1 MLSFLI
7 LGCTEEIK
15 NENLDQGD
23 NSPVSDNYSH
33 NGLDFKN
40 VNFSDLNDDNMFKSL
55 KKEFNLNPKIK
66 TNNSTANSNF
76 DNENS
81 FIIDTNY
88 VKVVSRPN
96 YISYTFKIERYAN
109 KVGFI
114 ENLMVENKNGV
125 ESAYIMSY
133 IPNEYW
139 LVDFL
144 NGHKMPFEGDV
155 RIEKLST
162 DIKIGGEPV
171 TNSVGCST
179 TTIITET
186 SCSCA
191 GHWPGQNCTCSQQPT
206 TQLTQFE
213 VCEGNP
219 TEGPIGGGGHGG
231 AGGGG
236 VSPGGDESL
245 TPITGADGHEVNV
258 ISILTNILQLNSE
271 QSDWLTFNSDFADLV
286 YTFIVS
292 EFHSSEAISFSKE
305 AVLASKNGAD
315 ADFEYQVIVAKSF
328 KENECLMDV
337 YEAMGEAPTFDG
349 YLQAFD
355 SDASVANLKFS
366 GSNTLSDTINAQTN
380 PPISNN
386 QIEIE
391 FNLNN
396 LDRPSLDVART
407 LIHEMIHATMF
418 RWLLESAETGAL
430 SPENGMTQTQLIN
443 YIDNLKN
450 DFPGLYDYYY
460 DRRLPDWSHEQMAAH
475 FIGII
480 KNALQEYD
488 AFQTEET
495 YEALAWAGL
504 KNTISWNNLLQSER
518 DNYDQVRQ
526 DFISNNSNCQ

>member
-1 MLSFLI
+1 MMDDGSTVETPEYLTNMLSL
-7 LGCTEEIK
+7 
-15 NENLDQGD
+15 NLQRSQWLAGHQDI
-23 NSPVSDNYSH
+23 SD
-33 NGLDFKN
+33 
-40 VNFSDLNDDNMFKSL
+40 
-55 KKEFNLNPKIK
+55 KI
-66 TNNSTANSNF
+66 
-76 DNENS
+76 
-81 FIIDTNY
+81 Y
-88 VKVVSRPN
+88 
-96 YISYTFKIERYAN
+96 
-109 KVGFI
+109 GFI
-114 ENLMVENKNGV
+114 ATNQFSEEAKAFGKEAIDAFMNDGE
-125 ESAYIMSY
+125 
-133 IPNEYW
+133 
-139 LVDFL
+139 VDFL
-144 NGHKMPFEGDV
+144 YK
-155 RIEKLST
+155 
-162 DIKIGGEPV
+162 
-171 TNSVGCST
+171 
-179 TTIITET
+179 
-186 SCSCA
+186 
-191 GHWPGQNCTCSQQPT
+191 
-206 TQLTQFE
+206 
-213 VCEGNP
+213 
-219 TEGPIGGGGHGG
+219 
-231 AGGGG
+231 
-236 VSPGGDESL
+236 
-245 TPITGADGHEVNV
+245 
-258 ISILTNILQLNSE
+258 
-271 QSDWLTFNSDFADLV
+271 
-286 YTFIVS
+286 
-292 EFHSSEAISFSKE
+292 
-305 AVLASKNGAD
+305 
-315 ADFEYQVIVAKSF
+315 VIVDESF

-337 YEAMGEAPTFDG
+337 YEAMGKAPTFDG

-488 AFQTEET
+488 PSQTEET